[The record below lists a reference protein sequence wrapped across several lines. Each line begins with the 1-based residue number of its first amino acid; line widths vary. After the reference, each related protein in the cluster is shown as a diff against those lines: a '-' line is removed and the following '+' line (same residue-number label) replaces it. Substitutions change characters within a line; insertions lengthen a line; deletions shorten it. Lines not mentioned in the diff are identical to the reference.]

1 MVETLTGYFPQ
12 ATLVLTMG
20 AEGALGLEPGGEMVR
35 QAAFPAEEVDRLGGG
50 DAFAAGFLYG
60 YLNTS
65 DAHHRLTTALRWGA
79 ATAALKYTIPG
90 DAPLV
95 ERHEVEALLRGSG
108 GHSVQR

>member
-1 MVETLTGYFPQ
+1 
-12 ATLVLTMG
+12 
-20 AEGALGLEPGGEMVR
+20 
-35 QAAFPAEEVDRLGGG
+35 
-50 DAFAAGFLYG
+50 LYG

-65 DAHHRLTTALRWGA
+65 DAHHRLTTALQWGA

-95 ERHEVEALLRGSG
+95 ERHEVEALLRGR